1 MANICFIIFNQ
12 PSHYNATFA
21 IARALEKKGHSI
33 TYLSHNESQKAYVEK
48 QGFPLKRVFKDCYYK
63 HEGQTVADENDYTR
77 PFKILKEVIAQTKQ
91 LKNIFL
97 EGIEI
102 QQLIDR
108 EKPDLFII
116 DYSYV
121 QYYFSLQKF
130 DIPIVMLETTVSSVR
145 TPKYPG
151 VFSTLMPEDSTLGN
165 LKISLSWKRYYLK
178 RWMVNTW
185 YKILFRGYDPSSFI
199 NLLIKQTGFPKNK
212 IDRSRAF
219 YVGIKGVKELVLCE
233 KAFDFPGRNIP
244 DQYHLCPIIDQ
255 QRTGAFTTVSKNK
268 TIEVINTVEV
278 LNSLENTQHI
288 IYGSLG
294 SSASLWFHDRTTFFK
309 KLIDAVRNLD
319 NCMLVLSVGKNFDQT
334 SLGTIPSHVYIY
346 ERVPQLEILKK
357 TNLMVTH
364 GGLNSVNECIFN
376 GVPMLVDTLG
386 LPYDQNGNAAR
397 VAYHGMGLRANIRK
411 EATTEVTKKI
421 KHILNQSSFKENILK
436 MQEKYKNAQDAAKHA
451 HIVEQFLEHT
461 HTLIKTI

>member
-21 IARALEKKGHSI
+21 IARALAKRGHTI

-48 QGFPLKRVFKDCYYK
+48 QGFPLKRIFTDCYYK
-63 HEGQTVADENDYTR
+63 HEGQTVADENDYKR
-77 PFKILKEVIAQTKQ
+77 PLKILKELIAQTKK
-91 LKNIFL
+91 LKHTFL

-102 QQLIDR
+102 QELINR

-121 QYYFSLQKF
+121 QYYFGLQKF
-130 DIPIVMLETTVSSVR
+130 NIPIVMLETTVSSVR

-151 VFSTLMPEDSTLGN
+151 VFSTLMPEDSMFGN
-165 LKISLSWKRYYLK
+165 FKISLSWKRYYVK
-178 RWMVNTW
+178 RWLLNTW

-199 NLLIKQTGFPKNK
+199 NLLIKKTGFPKNK

-233 KAFDFPGRNIP
+233 KAFDFPDRNIP
-244 DQYHLCPIIDQ
+244 EQYHLCPIIDQ
-255 QRTGAFTTVSKNK
+255 QRTGDFTKVAATTHIDEKNSAA
-268 TIEVINTVEV
+268 ILDALEHSQHVI
-278 LNSLENTQHI
+278 
-288 IYGSLG
+288 YASLG
-294 SSASLWFHDRTTFFK
+294 SSASLWFHDRTTFFN
-309 KLIDAVRNLD
+309 KLIDAVRTID
-319 NCMLVLSVGKNFDQT
+319 NCILILSVGKNFDQN
-334 SLGTIPSHVYIY
+334 SLKTLPSHVHIY
-346 ERVPQLEILKK
+346 ERVPQLEILKR
-357 TNLMVTH
+357 TDLMVTH

-376 GVPMLVDTLG
+376 AVPMLVDTLG

-411 EATTEVTKKI
+411 EATADVTEKI
-421 KHILNQSSFKENILK
+421 QQILNKSTFKENILK
-436 MQEKYKNAQDAAKHA
+436 MQKIYKNAQDATKHA
-451 HIVEQFLEHT
+451 AIVETFLENT
-461 HTLIKTI
+461 HTNG

>member
-21 IARALEKKGHSI
+21 IARTLEKKRHSI
-33 TYLSHNESQKAYVEK
+33 TYLSHNESQKAYVER
-48 QGFPLKRVFKDCYYK
+48 QGFPLKQIFKKCYYQ
-63 HEGQTVADENDYTR
+63 HEGQMIADENDYRR
-77 PFKILKEVIAQTKQ
+77 PLKILKEVITQTKQ
-91 LKNIFL
+91 LKNVLL

-102 QQLIDR
+102 KQLIDR

-121 QYYFSLQKF
+121 QYYFCLQKF

-151 VFSTLMPEDSTLGN
+151 VFSTLMPKDSTLEN
-165 LKISLSWKRYYLK
+165 LKISISWNRYYLK
-178 RWMVNTW
+178 RWMLNTW
-185 YKILFRGYDPSSFI
+185 YKILFRGYDPNSFI
-199 NLLIKQTGFPKNK
+199 KLLIKETGFPKNR
-212 IDRSRAF
+212 IDQSRAF

-233 KAFDFPGRNIP
+233 KTFDFPGRNIS

-255 QRTGAFTTVSKNK
+255 QRTGTFTKAVHKS
-268 TIEVINTVEV
+268 ILEINALEV
-278 LNSLENTQHI
+278 LNLLSNTQHI

-294 SSASLWFHDRTTFFK
+294 SSASLWFHDRATFFK
-309 KLIDAVRNLD
+309 KLIDAVRDLD
-319 NCMLVLSVGKNFDQT
+319 NCILILSVGKNFDQNA
-334 SLGTIPSHVYIY
+334 LGTIPSYVHIY
-346 ERVPQLEILKK
+346 ERVPQLEVLKK

-364 GGLNSVNECIFN
+364 GGLNSVNECILN

-397 VAYHGMGLRANIRK
+397 VAYHGIGLRANVRK
-411 EATTEVTKKI
+411 EATKNITKKI
-421 KHILNQSSFKENILK
+421 RQILHQSSFKENILK
-436 MQEKYKNAQDAAKHA
+436 MQKVYINAQDATKHA
-451 HIVEQFLEHT
+451 LVIEQFLENT
-461 HTLIKTI
+461 H

>member
-21 IARALEKKGHSI
+21 IARALETKGHSI

-48 QGFPLKRVFKDCYYK
+48 QGFKLNRIFKECYYK
-63 HEGQTVADENDYTR
+63 HEGQTVADENDYRR
-77 PFKILKEVIAQTKQ
+77 PLAILKEVIAQTKE
-91 LKNIFL
+91 LKKIFI
-97 EGIEI
+97 EGTEA

-108 EKPDLFII
+108 EQPDLFII

-121 QYYFSLQKF
+121 QYYFNLQKF
-130 DIPIVMLETTVSSVR
+130 GIPIVMLETTVSSVR

-151 VFSTLMPEDSTLGN
+151 VFSTLMPEDTFLGN
-165 LKISLSWKRYYLK
+165 LKISLNWNTYYFK
-178 RWMVNTW
+178 RWLLNTW
-185 YKILFRGYDPSSFI
+185 YKILFRGYDPNSI
-199 NLLIKQTGFPKNK
+199 IKMMIKKAGIPKNK

-233 KAFDFPGRNIP
+233 KEFDFPGRNIP

-255 QRTGAFTTVSKNK
+255 QRTGTFIKVDQT
-268 TIEVINTVEV
+268 EEINTSEV
-278 LNSLENTQHI
+278 LNALENTPNI
-288 IYGSLG
+288 IYSSLG

-309 KLIDAVRNLD
+309 RLIDAVRSLSD
-319 NCMLVLSVGKNFDQT
+319 TILILSVGKNFDQK
-334 SLGTIPSHVYIY
+334 SLGTIPAHVYIY
-346 ERVPQLEILKK
+346 ERVPQLEVLKK
-357 TNLMVTH
+357 VKLMVTH

-411 EATTEVTKKI
+411 EATTELSKKI
-421 KHILNQSSFKENILK
+421 QQILNDSSFKENILK
-436 MQEKYKNAQDAAKHA
+436 MQKVYINAQDATKHA
-451 HIVEQFLEHT
+451 LVVEQFLDTT
-461 HTLIKTI
+461 HTN